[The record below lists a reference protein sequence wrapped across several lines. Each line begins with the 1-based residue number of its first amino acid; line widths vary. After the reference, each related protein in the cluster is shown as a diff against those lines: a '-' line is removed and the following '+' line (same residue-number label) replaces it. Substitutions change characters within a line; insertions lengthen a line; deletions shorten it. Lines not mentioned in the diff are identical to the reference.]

1 MFQTL
6 AKVGIFPARDAI
18 GRHGDF
24 GVFPAHL
31 AHQNTATAL
40 PQLPTEKD
48 CQTTRSSVVSS
59 ASINSSGST
68 QGLGQLPPPPPPY
81 SVTEHSPEPIQS
93 RQQQQPASP
102 SVAPQSSP
110 NGTKGHPDLLHVDV
124 GGEEDGQVLS
134 LVKPFRECTIARLPT
149 HPSSGVSLGSNRTIV
164 TKGTARKDVCER
176 GNRVPSPSPSAVI
189 DEIYCDSPT
198 LGLEDYFETP
208 VKIEPWTPPAHAH
221 TPTTGTYVVP
231 SPLELS
237 PKPKT
242 RDPQKTRSLI
252 IPSSPRSSVITQL
265 TRASAEEK
273 IVVPI
278 AGSDRAV
285 KRQSAVQTYDTR
297 APSPNGLIVDEREWN
312 VDFAVEYGVRP
323 GEIEVMPDRFSA
335 MYPHPHP
342 PPLPGRRPN

>member
-6 AKVGIFPARDAI
+6 AKAGIFPARDAI

-31 AHQNTATAL
+31 ARQNTTTAL
-40 PQLPTEKD
+40 QQLPIEKD

-68 QGLGQLPPPPPPY
+68 QGLGQQLPPPPPPY
-81 SVTEHSPEPIQS
+81 SVTEHSPEPKPS
-93 RQQQQPASP
+93 KQQQPASP

-110 NGTKGHPDLLHVDV
+110 NRTKGHPDLLHVDV
-124 GGEEDGQVLS
+124 GGEEDGQALS
-134 LVKPFRECTIARLPT
+134 LEKPFRKCTIAKLPT
-149 HPSSGVSLGSNRTIV
+149 PPSSGVSLGSNHTIV
-164 TKGTARKDVCER
+164 PEGATRKDVCER
-176 GNRVPSPSPSAVI
+176 EEDRVPSPSPSAVI

-198 LGLEDYFETP
+198 LGLEDYFKSP
-208 VKIEPWTPPAHAH
+208 VKIEPWTPPTHAY
-221 TPTTGTYVVP
+221 TPTTGTCVVP

-237 PKPKT
+237 PKPIT
-242 RDPQKTRSLI
+242 RDPQKTRSLS
-252 IPSSPRSSVITQL
+252 IPSSPRPSVMAQL

-297 APSPNGLIVDEREWN
+297 APSPNGLIVDERGWN

-335 MYPHPHP
+335 MYP
-342 PPLPGRRPN
+342 PLPGRRLS